1 MYTTMEYAQN
11 YPCLYGATG
20 YGSNVIKLGTSFHIA
35 NRKSGYKT
43 QWLHCPKFE
52 FVIVLPKN
60 SISPQELYKLDAK
73 FLAYLQLND
82 YGNYHFNEG
91 GGKELYSM
99 ACPVSYVELM
109 KDFLQKEGL
118 TIEAIIRD
126 DPFPIRDLN
135 SIENEELR
143 SEQRTKVKIIANS
156 NLRDKFFQT
165 FLPGKVPRRIQSELW
180 DCFIKICETGV
191 LRQSIYKGIVQW
203 PTGTGKTIAML
214 LMIVL
219 IKKQCEQLGIIYRG
233 LLVSPRNDIFN
244 TITSNFKKL
253 SEFGIK
259 VCDGSNGRLSREVI
273 PTDKHILVMA
283 CPQSLIKDD
292 TGMNNLPDMTHVH
305 YDEVHRITGEICFQL
320 LKKMLV
326 KWDSK
331 FLTGTSA
338 TPKTSSKEQHQK
350 FAELF
355 GDPYNVIHKCDVDEA
370 VREGWIATPRFSVY
384 TTPKQEKENR
394 GAYVK
399 ALVLGLKKSIEKKK
413 ELGLWRGGKVIAYL
427 PSIQE
432 VKNAAE
438 EARNIIP
445 DATIYLAAGSDGE
458 RTDTKF
464 VTDAAD
470 GSPRILFA
478 CERYREGSDIEGL
491 DMTAILIG
499 DSISAYI
506 LIQIQGRA
514 LRTDYPG
521 KEGWC
526 LIVSPCEE
534 SETEQDVLE
543 RIALDILTFIGD
555 SRPLVKKDFE
565 KYVETYFG
573 DVIVGGVVIDK
584 EETVARVQAAYV
596 RREFAKRTPKER
608 YHTIRML
615 NKEMGLRSKNE
626 YFARASEHPNFIE
639 DPEVYF
645 KGSMDTWFDFLGID
659 CSLYPIT
666 KADWILVCK
675 ERGFWGKEWSEVEK
689 KYLDCIDL
697 PEYPIQMY
705 TDYTNWDDEMGVQDE
720 IVWD

>member
-1 MYTTMEYAQN
+1 MYHVNIMEYSQN

-20 YGSNVIKLGTSFHIA
+20 YGSNIIKLGTSFHIA

-43 QWLHCPKFE
+43 QWLHCAKFE
-52 FVIVLPKN
+52 FVIVLRKD

-73 FLAYLQLND
+73 FLAYLQSND

-91 GGKELYSM
+91 GGTELYSM
-99 ACPVSYVELM
+99 ACPVPYVDLM
-109 KDFLQKEGL
+109 KGFLEKEGL
-118 TIEAIIRD
+118 PTEAIILD

-135 SIENEELR
+135 STENEELR
-143 SEQRTKVKIIANS
+143 SESRTKLKIIANS
-156 NLRDKFFQT
+156 NLRDKFFQI
-165 FLPGKVPRRIQSELW
+165 FLPDKVPHRIQSELW
-180 DCFIKICETGV
+180 DCFKKVCDDGP

-203 PTGTGKTIAML
+203 PTGTGKTIAIL

-219 IKKQCEQLGIIYRG
+219 AKEECDRLEIIYRG
-233 LLVSPRNDIFN
+233 LLISPKNDIFN
-244 TITSNFKKL
+244 TITSKFKKL
-253 SEFGIK
+253 SKFGITI
-259 VCDGSNGRLSREVI
+259 CDGSNGKLSSIPI

-292 TGMNNLPDMTHVH
+292 TGMKNLPAITHVH

-320 LKKMLV
+320 LKEMLV
-326 KWDSK
+326 KWDTK

-350 FAELF
+350 LAEIF
-355 GDPYNVIHKCDVDEA
+355 GDPYPIIHKCDVDEA
-370 VREGWIATPRFSVY
+370 VREKWIATPRFSVC

-399 ALVLGLKKSIEKKK
+399 SFVLGLKNSIQKKK
-413 ELGLWRGGKVIAYL
+413 EMGLWRGGKVIAYL

-438 EARNIIP
+438 EAQNIIP
-445 DATIYLAAGSDGE
+445 DATIYLAIGSDGE

-464 VTDAAD
+464 VTDSAD
-470 GSPRILFA
+470 GSLRILFA

-499 DSISAYI
+499 NSISAYI

-514 LRTDYPG
+514 LRKDHEG

-526 LIVSPCEE
+526 VIVSPCEE
-534 SETEQDVLE
+534 GETEQDVLD

-573 DVIVGGVVIDK
+573 DVVVGGQVITKD
-584 EETVARVQAAYV
+584 ETVARVQAAYV
-596 RREFAKRTPKER
+596 RREYNSGRFCFNK
-608 YHTIRML
+608 IRQICL
-615 NKEMGLRSKNE
+615 ENLITSIAQYNE
-626 YFARASEHPNFIE
+626 FRVNN
-639 DPEVYF
+639 
-645 KGSMDTWFDFLGID
+645 G
-659 CSLYPIT
+659 
-666 KADWILVCK
+666 
-675 ERGFWGKEWSEVEK
+675 
-689 KYLDCIDL
+689 L
-697 PEYPIQMY
+697 PETPWKDKMMTAYDFFHPDSDHRMNVDIFKNILLTNNVRTTDRYVEWRVEQPESYPSVEEVIEGY
-705 TDYTNWDDEMGVQDE
+705 FHNIVNFQDLLPE
-720 IVWD
+720 GRRRR